1 MTDSTQ
7 KRQGDL
13 ALYLRL
19 LRFARP
25 YWRLV
30 VVLLISVGI
39 GAAMEPL
46 MPALMKPLID
56 ESLIAK
62 DPTSLWMIPLLLV
75 LVVLIR
81 GAADYAMTFSSAY
94 LAQRTVEDLRQ
105 ALFAKQLDLS
115 LARHAKEDGG
125 RMLTR
130 ITYDTQMVLE
140 AVSEV
145 WLVLIRD
152 TLVLIGL
159 IGFLFYTAWELTL
172 FVFLSMPVLV
182 VAIRRIGK
190 KLRSSSAEAQQRFGR
205 LNGFLQEALLGLT
218 EIKAFGAQRHQ
229 ESMFHR
235 VNERFRTEQMRVV
248 RTSALAGPIVAGLTA
263 LTVAVVIYFASFM
276 TAEGK
281 LTPGEFVAFITALAM
296 VFGPIRRLTATNIVL
311 QRGLAAADSIF
322 SLLDDH
328 GESGEAPD
336 AHTLVHRHR
345 AGPSTKVH
353 RRLRGEIQFQDVSFR
368 YPHQE
373 AWALEGF
380 SLSIQPREAVA
391 VVGPSGSGK
400 STLISLLVRFH
411 KPSSG
416 SILLDGEPIESY
428 GLEELRSNLALVSQR
443 VMLFDGTILEN
454 ISLGRPQVDRELVI
468 QAAKSAH
475 AWEFIEK
482 LPDQLDTPLGSL
494 GDRLS
499 GGQRQRI
506 AIARAFLKDAPIL
519 LLDEATSA
527 LDRESEEAVLDGLER
542 LIQGRT
548 VLMVSHS
555 PERLRGLTRT
565 IDFGALKGAST
576 GD

>member
-159 IGFLFYTAWELTL
+159 IGFLFYTAWELTI

-322 SLLDDH
+322 SLLDDS
-328 GESGEAPD
+328 GESGETPD

-345 AGPSTKVH
+345 AAVTPKAH
-353 RRLRGEIQFQDVSFR
+353 RRLQGEIKFQDVSFR

-373 AWALEGF
+373 AWALEEF
-380 SLSIQPREAVA
+380 NLSIQPREAVA

-400 STLISLLVRFH
+400 STLIALLARFH

-454 ISLGRPQVDRELVI
+454 ISLGKPQVDRDLVI
-468 QAAKSAH
+468 EAAKSAH

-482 LPDQLDTPLGSL
+482 LPRSL
-494 GDRLS
+494 
-499 GGQRQRI
+499 
-506 AIARAFLKDAPIL
+506 K
-519 LLDEATSA
+519 
-527 LDRESEEAVLDGLER
+527 
-542 LIQGRT
+542 
-548 VLMVSHS
+548 
-555 PERLRGLTRT
+555 
-565 IDFGALKGAST
+565 
-576 GD
+576 

>member
-1 MTDSTQ
+1 VTDSTQ
-7 KRQGDL
+7 KRQGDF

-19 LRFARP
+19 LRFALP

-81 GAADYAMTFSSAY
+81 GVADYVMTFSSAY

-115 LARHAKEDGG
+115 LARHAKEVGG

-130 ITYDTQMVLE
+130 VTYDTQMVLE

-182 VAIRRIGK
+182 LAIRRIGK
-190 KLRSSSAEAQQRFGR
+190 KLRSSSSEAQQRFGQ

-218 EIKAFGAQRHQ
+218 EIKAFGAQRHH

-235 VNERFRTEQMRVV
+235 VNERFRTEQIRVV

-276 TAEGK
+276 TAAGQ

-322 SLLDDH
+322 TLLDDQ
-328 GESGEAPD
+328 GESGETPD

-345 AGPSTKVH
+345 ADPTPKAY
-353 RRLRGEIQFQDVSFR
+353 RRLRGEIKFQDVSFR

-380 SLSIQPREAVA
+380 NLSIQPREAVA

-400 STLISLLVRFH
+400 STLITLLARFQ
-411 KPSSG
+411 KPNSG
-416 SILLDGEPIESY
+416 LILLDGEPIESY

-454 ISLGRPQVDRELVI
+454 IYLGRPYVDRELVI

-527 LDRESEEAVLDGLER
+527 LDRESEEAVLDGLDK

-555 PERLRGLTRT
+555 PERLRGVART
-565 IDFGALKGAST
+565 IDLGVQM
-576 GD
+576 DR

>member
-1 MTDSTQ
+1 MTDSLP
-7 KRQGDL
+7 KRQGDF

-81 GAADYAMTFSSAY
+81 GVADYAMTFSSAY

-115 LARHAKEDGG
+115 LARHAQEDGG
-125 RMLTR
+125 RMMTK

-190 KLRSSSAEAQQRFGR
+190 KLRSSSAEAQQRFGQ
-205 LNGFLQEALLGLT
+205 LNGFLQEALLGLA

-235 VNERFRTEQMRVV
+235 VNERFRTEQIRVV

-276 TAEGK
+276 TAEGQ
-281 LTPGEFVAFITALAM
+281 LSPGEFVAFITALAM

-311 QRGLAAADSIF
+311 QRGLAAAESIF
-322 SLLDDH
+322 SLLDDY
-328 GESGEAPD
+328 GESGERAD
-336 AHTLVHRHR
+336 AHALVHRHR
-345 AGPSTKVH
+345 EGERAQAH
-353 RRLRGEIQFQDVSFR
+353 RRLRGEIQFEDVSFR

-373 AWALEGF
+373 AWALECF
-380 SLSIQPREAVA
+380 NLSIQPQEAVA

-400 STLISLLVRFH
+400 STLIALLARFH

-454 ISLGRPQVDRELVI
+454 ISLGRPQVERELVI

-527 LDRESEEAVLDGLER
+527 LDRESEEAVLNGLEK

-548 VLMVSHS
+548 VLLVSHA
-555 PERLRGLTRT
+555 PERLQGIART
-565 IDFGALKGAST
+565 FDFKKRR
-576 GD
+576 

>member
-1 MTDSTQ
+1 VTDSTQ

-159 IGFLFYTAWELTL
+159 IGFLFYTAWELTI

-322 SLLDDH
+322 SLLDDS
-328 GESGEAPD
+328 GESGETPD

-345 AGPSTKVH
+345 AAVTPKAH
-353 RRLRGEIQFQDVSFR
+353 RRLQGEIKFQDVSFR

-373 AWALEGF
+373 AWALEEF
-380 SLSIQPREAVA
+380 NLSIQPREAVA

-400 STLISLLVRFH
+400 STLIALLARFH

-454 ISLGRPQVDRELVI
+454 ISLGKPQVDRDLVI
-468 QAAKSAH
+468 EAAKSAH

-506 AIARAFLKDAPIL
+506 AIARAFLKDTPIL

-555 PERLRGLTRT
+555 PERLRGVTRT
-565 IDFGALKGAST
+565 IDLGALKGSST
-576 GD
+576 GA

>member
-1 MTDSTQ
+1 VIDSPKKQ
-7 KRQGDL
+7 QGDL

-30 VVLLISVGI
+30 VVLLIAVVI

-75 LVVLIR
+75 LVVLTR

-172 FVFLSMPVLV
+172 FVFFSMPVLIL
-182 VAIRRIGK
+182 AIRRIGK
-190 KLRSSSAEAQQRFGR
+190 KLRISSGEAQKRFGQ

-248 RTSALAGPIVAGLTA
+248 RTSALAGPIVAVLTA
-263 LTVAVVIYFASFM
+263 LTVAIVIYFASFM
-276 TAEGK
+276 TAEGQ

-311 QRGLAAADSIF
+311 QRGLAAAESIF
-322 SLLDDH
+322 SLLDDQ
-328 GESGEAPD
+328 GESGEKPD
-336 AHTLVHRHR
+336 AHSLVHRHR
-345 AGPSTKVH
+345 SNLGNQDFQ
-353 RRLRGEIQFQDVSFR
+353 RLRGEIVFEDVFFR
-368 YPHQE
+368 YPHQQE
-373 AWALEGF
+373 AWALENF
-380 SLSIQPREAVA
+380 NLAVQPREAVA
-391 VVGPSGSGK
+391 LVGPSGSGK
-400 STLISLLVRFH
+400 STLIALLARLH
-411 KPSSG
+411 KPNDG
-416 SILLDGEPIESY
+416 RIFLDGKPIDSY

-454 ISLGRPQVDRELVI
+454 ISLGRPTVDRELVI
-468 QAAKSAH
+468 QAARSAH
-475 AWEFIEK
+475 AWEFIER
-482 LPDQLDTPLGSL
+482 LPNQLDTPLGSL

-499 GGQRQRI
+499 GGQKQRL

-527 LDRESEEAVLDGLER
+527 LDRESEEAVMDGLDGLIR
-542 LIQGRT
+542 GRT

-555 PERLRGLTRT
+555 PDRLRGISRIINLA
-565 IDFGALKGAST
+565 D
-576 GD
+576 

>member
-1 MTDSTQ
+1 VTDSTQ

-81 GAADYAMTFSSAY
+81 GVADYAMTFSSAY

-115 LARHAKEDGG
+115 LARHAEEDGG

-190 KLRSSSAEAQQRFGR
+190 KLRSSSAEAQQRFGK

-235 VNERFRTEQMRVV
+235 VNERFRTEQIRVV

-276 TAEGK
+276 TAEGQ

-296 VFGPIRRLTATNIVL
+296 VFSPIRRLTATNIVL

-322 SLLDDH
+322 SLLDDA
-328 GESGEAPD
+328 GESGENSD
-336 AHTLVHRHR
+336 ARDLVHRHR
-345 AGPSTKVH
+345 ADPTSKAY
-353 RRLRGEIQFQDVSFR
+353 RRLRGEIKFQDVSFH

-380 SLSIQPREAVA
+380 NLSIQPREAVA

-400 STLISLLVRFH
+400 STLIALLARFH

-454 ISLGRPQVDRELVI
+454 ISLGRPQVERELVI

-527 LDRESEEAVLDGLER
+527 LDRESEEAVLNGLEK

-548 VLMVSHS
+548 VLLVSHA
-555 PERLRGLTRT
+555 PERLQGIART
-565 IDFGALKGAST
+565 FDFKKRR
-576 GD
+576 